1 MKSTEEGQSPPNNPP
16 KPLSLDPT
24 NPFEIV
30 LAEQMRHLRADV
42 DRLNTR
48 LNWLFTLI
56 LGAAVTNV
64 ILAILQ

>member
-1 MKSTEEGQSPPNNPP
+1 MKSTEKNQRPPNNTP

-24 NPFEIV
+24 NPFEVV
-30 LAEQMRHLRADV
+30 LAEQIRHLRADV

-56 LGAAVTNV
+56 LGAAVTNI
-64 ILAILQ
+64 ILAVLQ

>member
-1 MKSTEEGQSPPNNPP
+1 MKPNEQNQRPPNNAP

-24 NPFEIV
+24 NPFELL
-30 LAEQMRHLRADV
+30 LAEQIRHLRADV

-56 LGAAVTNV
+56 LGAAVTNIV
-64 ILAILQ
+64 LAVLQ

>member
-1 MKSTEEGQSPPNNPP
+1 MKSTEEGQSPPKNPP
-16 KPLSLDPT
+16 QPLSLDPT

>member
-1 MKSTEEGQSPPNNPP
+1 MKPTEKNQHQNGNPP

-24 NPFEIV
+24 NPFEIL
-30 LAEQMRHLRADV
+30 LAEQIRHLRADV

-56 LGAAVTNV
+56 LGAAVTN
-64 ILAILQ
+64 ILLAILQ